1 MHDVNVIFAVA
12 YNSAVPTR
20 PVLLEAKSSHH
31 KKWWRLLQTCW
42 DRRPYMRPKASAW
55 EALRRDTDQPASQ
68 NASPELQTS
77 SLPKMDEVLPPQWMS
92 DCLDTL
98 QMTHPAD
105 RFTIIVKTDPQNAE
119 EPPLPKFRLKCLD
132 CPGKL
137 YTPGPEQSLAN
148 FVVHLKNRT
157 HRSRVNS
164 RLAVETAALVTE
176 TATAPAVTSPD

>member
-1 MHDVNVIFAVA
+1 
-12 YNSAVPTR
+12 
-20 PVLLEAKSSHH
+20 
-31 KKWWRLLQTCW
+31 
-42 DRRPYMRPKASAW
+42 MRDSV
-55 EALRRDTDQPASQ
+55 DQPASQ
-68 NASPELQTS
+68 NASPESQTS
-77 SLPKMDEVLPPQWMS
+77 SLPKMDE
-92 DCLDTL
+92 
-98 QMTHPAD
+98 MTYPAD